1 MFEKKSRYADLP
13 TYEVTDRRGR
23 VVPVVPIPEPP
34 AQAGIGIHLRKEGQ
48 RVDHLAH
55 LYLDDAAGF
64 WRICELNGV
73 MLTETLTEAR
83 EIAIPGGAS

>member
-1 MFEKKSRYADLP
+1 MFDTKSRYADLG

-23 VVPVVPIPEPP
+23 MVPVVPIPEPP
-34 AQAGIGIHLRKEGQ
+34 AEVRFGVHLRKEGQ

-55 LYLDDAAGF
+55 LYLDDAAGY

-73 MLTETLTEAR
+73 MLAETLTEAR
-83 EIAIPGGAS
+83 EIEIPRGGS